1 MSALR
6 EATVQY
12 LAWMTDKLSI
22 CLGSGEP
29 RIIYWGDCDRPTF
42 LSIVQKRNFLDRQVR
57 YFRLIEPKVSVE
69 SKRLYFMFNGQTTWV
84 SIKQAIANVPAAIV
98 NNLFTCVF
106 FDLPIMFYLRKHLC
120 ILCAHVLASD
130 YIDSS
135 ALIKTVPENYCDPAV
150 VSLSRSLVSLTNNGK
165 FTQSGASTTK
175 LYMRHNDL
183 IAIFSDRIDIVDGL
197 PGFLSLYSS
206 GYATLEPVDNPL
218 ELPYESDSTIA
229 DMIMTAKLSVPVG
242 GFFSPHLSNHME
254 TWYDKQKKY

>member
-6 EATVQY
+6 QATVQY

-42 LSIVQKRNFLDRQVR
+42 LSIVQERNFFDHPIR

-69 SKRLYFMFNGQTTWV
+69 DKRMYFMFDANAMWV
-84 SIKQAIANVPAAIV
+84 SIKKAIASVPPAIV

-106 FDLPIMFYLRKHLC
+106 FDLPIMFYLRQHLC
-120 ILCAHVLASD
+120 ILCAHVLAGD

-135 ALIKTVPENYCDPAV
+135 ALIKTVPANYCDPV
-150 VSLSRSLVSLTNNGK
+150 VVLLSRSLATLTNGNLN
-165 FTQSGASTTK
+165 QSGTSTTK

-183 IAIFSDRIDIVDGL
+183 IAIFSDKVDIVDGL
-197 PGFLSLYSS
+197 PGFLSLYSC

-218 ELPYESDSTIA
+218 ELPCESDPTIA
-229 DMIMTAKLSVPVG
+229 DMIMTAKISVPVG
-242 GFFSPHLSNHME
+242 GLFSPHLSNHME
-254 TWYDKQKKY
+254 IWHDQKKTY